1 MTAGLRHPVAWIHS
15 HATGRRGVAQ
25 AQPPPAGANDVLERL
40 ATLPISTW
48 TYGFDHESVRHL
60 GPMAQDFAATFGLG
74 YTDRQIAIVDAN
86 GVCMAAVQALH
97 RRVVAL
103 EAELAQVRD
112 R

>member
-1 MTAGLRHPVAWIHS
+1 
-15 HATGRRGVAQ
+15 
-25 AQPPPAGANDVLERL
+25 VLERL

-60 GPMAQDFAATFGLG
+60 GPMAQDFASTFGLG

-103 EAELAQVRD
+103 EAELAKPHPQGRRVGDRGVAQQRWRD
-112 R
+112 SDRRCSEPTLDDP